1 MLKEDLIID
10 LLKESRKQQQKDGSD
25 ISDIKSSVAVM
36 QVDVQLNKEDLREH
50 MAQTRAVRSLAV
62 DIRKE
67 AAEERKVLKEE
78 LNLDIAAI
86 NKKLTAGHLFKM
98 VLAGASAVGIVA
110 GAIGKVMGLL

>member
-36 QVDVQLNKEDLREH
+36 QVDVQLNKEDLRNH
-50 MAQTRAVRSLAV
+50 MEQTRAVKALTL

-67 AAEERKVLKEE
+67 AADERKALKAE
-78 LNLDIAAI
+78 LNEDIAAI

-110 GAIGKVMGLL
+110 GAIGRVMGLL